1 LHADRS
7 APTLLSMEMDIFADV
22 VCPWCFI
29 GKRRLEAALA
39 ERPQPGMIVRW
50 RAFQLNPG
58 MPAEGMDRRQYLE
71 TKFGGPENAQ
81 RMYDQIAQV
90 GREVGIDFD
99 FERIG
104 RTPNTVDAHRLI
116 RMGAAGECEDAV
128 VEGLFRAYFLEG
140 RNIGE
145 RDVLVDVADT
155 AGLDRLEAAEY
166 LTGPWERENVEQEDL
181 AGRQAGITG
190 VPTFIVNR
198 KHAVPGAQPPEV
210 LFKLFDLGREGD
222 ASVAGA

>member
-1 LHADRS
+1 
-7 APTLLSMEMDIFADV
+7 MELDIFSDV

-39 ERPQPGMIVRW
+39 DRPQPALEVRW

-58 MPAEGMDRRQYLE
+58 MPAEGMERQQYLE
-71 TKFGGPENAQ
+71 LKFGGPENAK
-81 RMYDQIAQV
+81 RIYDQITAV
-90 GREVGIDFD
+90 GAEVGIDFD
-99 FERIG
+99 FSRIA
-104 RTPNTVDAHRLI
+104 RTPNTIDAHRLI
-116 RMGAAGECEDAV
+116 RMGAAVEREDAV

-145 RDVLVDVADT
+145 TGVLVEIADE

-166 LTGPWERENVEQEDL
+166 LTGPWERENVEAEDL

-210 LFKLFDLGREGD
+210 LHKLFDLGREG
-222 ASVAGA
+222 AA

>member
-1 LHADRS
+1 
-7 APTLLSMEMDIFADV
+7 MELDIFSDL

-39 ERPQPGMIVRW
+39 ARPQPGLEVRW

-58 MPAEGMDRRQYLE
+58 MPPEGMDRQSYLE
-71 TKFGGPENAQ
+71 AKFGGAENA
-81 RMYDQIAQV
+81 RRIYDQIAAV
-90 GREVGIDFD
+90 GAEVGIEFA
-99 FERIG
+99 FEPIQ

-116 RMGAAGECEDAV
+116 RMGAAVDREDAV
-128 VEGLFRAYFLEG
+128 VEGLFRGYFLEG
-140 RNIGE
+140 RDIGE
-145 RDVLVDVADT
+145 TGVLVEIADE

-166 LTGPWERENVEQEDL
+166 LTGEWERANVEAEDM

-210 LFKLFDLGREGD
+210 LHKLFDLGREG
-222 ASVAGA
+222 AEARV

>member
-1 LHADRS
+1 
-7 APTLLSMEMDIFADV
+7 MELDIFSDV

-39 ERPQPGMIVRW
+39 ERPQPGLEVRW

-58 MPAEGMDRRQYLE
+58 MPAEGMERRQYLE
-71 TKFGGPENAQ
+71 AKFGGPENAQ
-81 RMYDQIAQV
+81 RMYDQIAAT
-90 GREVGIDFD
+90 GAEVGIDFD
-99 FERIG
+99 FERIQ
-104 RTPNTVDAHRLI
+104 RTPNTIDAHRLI
-116 RMGAAGECEDAV
+116 RMGAAVDQEDAV
-128 VEGLFRAYFLEG
+128 VEALFRAYFLDG

-145 RDVLVDVADT
+145 IGVLVEVADE

-166 LTGPWERENVEQEDL
+166 LTGEWERANVEAEDR

-210 LFKLFDLGREGD
+210 LHKLFDLGREEL
-222 ASVAGA
+222 AAAK